1 MNKLNDNKKNLKPIE
16 VKESKLEKTLKL
28 SNNETLAMAIR
39 ELLVRDK
46 IK

>member
-28 SNNETLAMAIR
+28 S
-39 ELLVRDK
+39 K
-46 IK
+46 K